1 MKEFYTSKR
10 RIEIDKPLIMGIL
23 NITPDSFSDGGLF
36 FPTDRAISRALEMV
50 KEGADIIDVGAEST
64 RPGSKSISVEEELD
78 RLLPVLRELLKKV
91 DIPISVDTR
100 KPEVAKICIEEG
112 VEIINDVSG
121 LKNDRMLELAISS
134 KAAFIAMH
142 MRGEPEYMHKLPP
155 SENILG
161 EINEFFLKLL
171 SVKGLNDRL
180 ILDPGIG
187 FGKNVNENFEI
198 LSSLDKLKIGECPLL
213 IGVSKKSFLGNFL
226 GREVDERLPAT
237 IAANLFGI
245 IKGVDILR
253 VHDVRENKD
262 AIEVFYKLMK
272 EDF

>member
-1 MKEFYTSKR
+1 MKRFYTSKR
-10 RIEIDKPLIMGIL
+10 EVEIDKPLIMGIL
-23 NITPDSFSDGGLF
+23 NVTPDSFSDGGLF
-36 FPTDRAISRALEMV
+36 FSPDKAISRALEMV
-50 KEGADIIDVGAEST
+50 EEGADIIDVGAEST
-64 RPGSKSISVEEELD
+64 RPGSKSISLKEELD
-78 RLLPVLRELLKKV
+78 RLLPILRELLKKI

-134 KAAFIAMH
+134 KAAFVAMH

-155 SENILG
+155 SENIIE

-171 SVKGLNDRL
+171 SVGELSGRL

-187 FGKNVNENFEI
+187 FGKNVDENLKI
-198 LSSLDKLKIGECPLL
+198 LKFLDKLKIGECPLL
-213 IGVSKKSFLGNFL
+213 VGVSRKSFLGNFL
-226 GREVDERLPAT
+226 NREVSERLPAT
-237 IAANLFGI
+237 ISANLYSVV
-245 IKGVDILR
+245 KGANILR

-262 AIEVFYKLMK
+262 AVELFYKLLK